1 MTSRRNE
8 LKVSLVGNT
17 VVTAAPSWC
26 LGLPSQS
33 CCSKNMAV
41 ILSRPHDQLFLFPE
55 CSQLIMCCAVLCLV
69 TQSCPTLCDAMDC
82 SWSDSSVH
90 GDSPG
95 KNTGGSCHAL
105 LQAWDLPNSGIEPRS
120 PTLQADSLL
129 FEPPGK
135 PQLIIECAES
145 YIQLKEG

>member
-1 MTSRRNE
+1 
-8 LKVSLVGNT
+8 
-17 VVTAAPSWC
+17 
-26 LGLPSQS
+26 
-33 CCSKNMAV
+33 
-41 ILSRPHDQLFLFPE
+41 
-55 CSQLIMCCAVLCLV
+55 MCCAVLCLV

-129 FEPPGK
+129 FEPPNANSNEHSVPLLSSFFVLETVFGDIHY
-135 PQLIIECAES
+135 LNYNNS
-145 YIQLKEG
+145 